1 MINRIFNWTAG
12 SFFRTLGRFI
22 FYGIVVFLLSLLFS
36 RCEVKAINM
45 TSWYNSTDYIISPR
59 AYIYNISSN
68 NTYTNVGTLETG
80 SNGTETIEFYTL
92 SNSNYVFGSNGMGL
106 SFVMNQSLYKGY
118 MYAIAINLC
127 NGGSYLPTD
136 KNNFIFS
143 FSNTGTNYKTN
154 TATVYYQTYK
164 TISNSPLVGNTFGV
178 CNQYFYVFRANGQ
191 GTYAEMKMKGTGQ
204 NAYGL
209 SFLGY
214 NIENLGYANNLSE
227 GEISNIIS
235 SSGLASAES
244 VEDVQRSINQVQ
256 KEINGMQQA
265 QQETNDKLDKTN
277 EELGEMNDY
286 IQDDTPASTEDI
298 DMDSLGTVSGLLP
311 AGPVDSL
318 LNIPFTFLSVLTS
331 SMSGTCVPITGTFVF
346 DSTLSIPCF
355 DSFYDHVPDYLMNF
369 INLIPAGFILI
380 LYFKHLY
387 KKVDRAV
394 SLQSTADDEWGV
406 I

>member
-1 MINRIFNWTAG
+1 MINKIFNWTAC

-22 FYGIVVFLLSLLFS
+22 FYGIVVLLLSLLFS
-36 RCEVKAINM
+36 SCDVKAESI
-45 TSWYNSTDYIISPR
+45 SVGGAYNSSAFSMAPYARFYNNTGSSLTALTTYSNPDYGHYYATYPGSFSGYGGVVCINLNETLV
-59 AYIYNISSN
+59 AGYIYSLMVL
-68 NTYTNVGTLETG
+68 VGANSTSFYPTVNWYKLSIGSTLADAAVK
-80 SNGTETIEFYTL
+80 FYDGV
-92 SNSNYVFGSNGMGL
+92 NYANL
-106 SFVMNQSLYKGY
+106 YSF
-118 MYAIAINLC
+118 
-127 NGGSYLPTD
+127 
-136 KNNFIFS
+136 
-143 FSNTGTNYKTN
+143 TN
-154 TATVYYQTYK
+154 TIGTFNVSTTVNDVNYSIDTGAFNIVFEPTVTDVVVCIPFGFNSTYNNMV
-164 TISNSPLVGNTFGV
+164 ID
-178 CNQYFYVFRANGQ
+178 
-191 GTYAEMKMKGTGQ
+191 
-204 NAYGL
+204 
-209 SFLGY
+209 FLGY
-214 NIENLGYANNLSE
+214 NLTALGPSTDSLRAA
-227 GEISNIIS
+227 I
-235 SSGLASAES
+235 SAENVATAS
-244 VEDVQRSINQVQ
+244 DLEEATAAINENIDSM
-256 KEINGMQQA
+256 KEEQQ
-265 QQETNDKLDKTN
+265 QTN

-286 IQDDTPASTEDI
+286 LQDDTPASTEDI

-355 DSFYDHVPDYLMNF
+355 DSFYDEVPDYLMNF